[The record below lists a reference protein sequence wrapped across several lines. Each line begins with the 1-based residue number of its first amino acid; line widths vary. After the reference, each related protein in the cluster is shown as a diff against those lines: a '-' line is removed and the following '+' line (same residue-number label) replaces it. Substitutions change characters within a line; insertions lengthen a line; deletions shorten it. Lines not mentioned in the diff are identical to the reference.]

1 MISPS
6 TSTIDASG
14 ESASMP
20 AVGISVGKRRGGI
33 LLANGYFRTIA
44 ENGAASIG
52 SNAPGP
58 TARNIPTKANIPFVR
73 HSRGA
78 GELKLQNLELKA

>member
-44 ENGAASIG
+44 ENGAAS
-52 SNAPGP
+52 SAEPPGAY
-58 TARNIPTKANIPFVR
+58 ARISPPKRI
-73 HSRGA
+73 SRLSGTVA
-78 GELKLQNLELKA
+78 GPENLELRT